1 MLERE
6 RPDDEAEVRRRP
18 AGPGAEPRSRT
29 ASSWPL
35 AAGDYWFGGEGGD
48 GRGGSGGAR
57 GPSTPR

>member
-6 RPDDEAEVRRRP
+6 RPDDEAEVRRRTGDP
-18 AGPGAEPRSRT
+18 AVEPRIRT

-48 GRGGSGGAR
+48 GHGSGGAR
-57 GPSTPR
+57 GASTPR